1 MMDIKEALA
10 YWKSIVGSLIVVV
23 GGVYAAFS
31 WAADEQAA
39 AEMKALEERA
49 VTIAT
54 QQLIHNDMYQ
64 NGRIDRKRDQIKEDK
79 RELDSILEDVGDDEP
94 TPRQE
99 RNIKELDDSIHELN
113 KDIENIEVKL
123 ELEEDE

>member
-1 MMDIKEALA
+1 MDIKEALA

-39 AEMKALEERA
+39 AELKAMEERA
-49 VTIAT
+49 ITTAV

-64 NGRIDRKRDQIKEDK
+64 NSRIDRKKDQIKEDK
-79 RELDSILEDVGDDEP
+79 RELDNILEDVGDDEP
-94 TPRQE
+94 TPRQD
-99 RNIKELDDSIHELN
+99 RNIKELDDSIHEKTLA
-113 KDIENIEVKL
+113 IEEIEVAL
-123 ELEEDE
+123 ETSNE